1 MQARASMHVLQGT
14 VADWTFHVRVL
25 RGRGIVLRTY
35 IPSLFCISLL
45 FFNTSVSHFSTMLQL
60 DPDFIRM
67 DAEAERAKGFVRCK
81 FNEQID
87 SIPMYS
93 PSRPLESIPLLIDSH
108 I

>member
-1 MQARASMHVLQGT
+1 MHVLRGT

-25 RGRGIVLRTY
+25 RGRSIVPRTY
-35 IPSLFCISLL
+35 IPSLFRNPLVS
-45 FFNTSVSHFSTMLQL
+45 FNTSVSHPSTMVHL
-60 DPDFIRM
+60 DPEIIRLH
-67 DAEAERAKGFVRCK
+67 AEAERAKGFVRCK

-93 PSRPLESIPLLIDSH
+93 PSLPLESISLLIDSH